1 MTMEH
6 RESKETE
13 HDHKTLSEADF
24 TVEPVDGEILNW
36 NSLTSSDSEMTR
48 ESTMLDIDRM
58 VNEGLG
64 GGYVTED
71 NGMIGFTTTDT
82 MKTVDET
89 PGNTEKGE

>member
-6 RESKETE
+6 GESKVTE
-13 HDHKTLSEADF
+13 RDHKTLSEADF

-58 VNEGLG
+58 VNEGLAG
-64 GGYVTED
+64 GNVTED

-82 MKTVDET
+82 TKTVDET